1 MRPVVYGIG
10 NPLMDIVV
18 SATDLELV
26 SLGLKKGIMHL
37 ISEHVRKR
45 LISFIE
51 TRQRFY
57 SCGGSAPNT
66 IIALATFRIP
76 AAIAGKVGN
85 DNFGQIYAD
94 HLKDFNV
101 IPQLVRGEGH
111 TGSSIIM
118 ISPDSE
124 RTMNTYLGVNKDFD
138 PEDIDE
144 DVVAAAD
151 IFYFTGYMWDTEK
164 QRAAV
169 LKATEIARSSGT
181 KVYFD
186 VADPDVVKRYQDDFL
201 FFLKEKVDV
210 AFANREEAQILF
222 GSKNEEEAVT
232 SLTELC
238 ETGIV
243 KLGAEGS
250 IIKSGNVQYRIPSN
264 QVDVLDTTGAGDMY
278 AAGFIY
284 GQVKGYTLKRSGICA
299 SFLASQIIRQHGAQ
313 FNPKIQ
319 EQVISAL
326 KDGSW
331 DFTI

>member
-18 SATDLELV
+18 SATDLELA
-26 SLGLKKGIMHL
+26 SLGLKKGIMYL

-51 TRQRFY
+51 TRHRFY

-66 IIALATFRIP
+66 IIALTTFGIP
-76 AAIAGKVGN
+76 AAIAGKVGS

-94 HLKDFNV
+94 QLKDFNV
-101 IPQLVRGEGH
+101 ISQLVRGEGH

-124 RTMNTYLGVNKDFD
+124 RTMNTYLGVNSDFG
-138 PEDIDE
+138 PEDVDE
-144 DVVAAAD
+144 DVVAGAD

-169 LKATEIARSSGT
+169 LKAAEIARSSGT

-186 VADPDVVKRYQDDFL
+186 VADPEVVKRYQDDFL
-201 FFLKEKVDV
+201 IFLTEKVDV

-222 GSKNEEEAVT
+222 GSKNEEEAVA

-243 KLGAEGS
+243 KLGAGGS
-250 IIKSGNVQYRIPSN
+250 LIKSGNVQYRIPSN
-264 QVDVLDTTGAGDMY
+264 LVDVIDTTGAGDMY

-284 GQVKGYTLKRSGICA
+284 GQVKGYTLKSSGICA

-313 FNPKIQ
+313 FNPKIHD
-319 EQVISAL
+319 QVISAL

-331 DFTI
+331 EFTI